1 MKRELIIGKYTLE
14 SLTNGMYASPLDM
27 YREYVQNAVDSLDE
41 AFANGIELPDKL
53 SIDITIDAENRVI
66 TIRDNGVGVPAET
79 ASETLLD
86 IGNSQKS
93 RMTSRGFR
101 GIGRL
106 AGLSYCDKLTFRTSV
121 KGEEVAS
128 VIEFDAK
135 YLKELL
141 FPGSNDGVS
150 VADVI
155 EKIVTVRTKKETA
168 NRRYFEV
175 RLDGA
180 WSEAGL
186 IDPETVETYLI
197 QHAPLRFS
205 EKFKWGRTAVEKMRL
220 AGYTIPQYRISLNGK
235 DMYKP
240 YEDSFISDRV
250 KRNEDLIRDVKVE
263 AFYRKEKLSAVLW
276 YAETNFF
283 GTIIDNTIKGLR
295 IRQGNILIGDKGS
308 CSSLFKEERF
318 NGWMIGELHVLDP
331 EIIVNSRRDG
341 FEKNS
346 AYFELLSN
354 LRDWAFE
361 VSKEIRHLSYER
373 SLSGAKKV
381 VVEAE
386 QIDDIADEND
396 LYSED
401 LSYAE
406 DYSESAALD
415 QAESEEL
422 AETDFISKLGQLLNQ
437 KKAQTKY
444 TALNINSRLT
454 GEQRKVLERVFD
466 LIMQE
471 YDRESAESFVNTI
484 SSKF

>member
-1 MKRELIIGKYTLE
+1 
-14 SLTNGMYASPLDM
+14 
-27 YREYVQNAVDSLDE
+27 
-41 AFANGIELPDKL
+41 
-53 SIDITIDAENRVI
+53 
-66 TIRDNGVGVPAET
+66 
-79 ASETLLD
+79 
-86 IGNSQKS
+86 
-93 RMTSRGFR
+93 
-101 GIGRL
+101 
-106 AGLSYCDKLTFRTSV
+106 
-121 KGEEVAS
+121 
-128 VIEFDAK
+128 
-135 YLKELL
+135 
-141 FPGSNDGVS
+141 
-150 VADVI
+150 
-155 EKIVTVRTKKETA
+155 
-168 NRRYFEV
+168 
-175 RLDGA
+175 
-180 WSEAGL
+180 
-186 IDPETVETYLI
+186 
-197 QHAPLRFS
+197 LRFS
-205 EKFKWGRTAVEKMRL
+205 EKFKWGRTVVEKMRL

-235 DMYKP
+235 GLYKP

>member
-235 DMYKP
+235 DLYKP

-308 CSSLFKEERF
+308 CSSLFKEER
-318 NGWMIGELHVLDP
+318 
-331 EIIVNSRRDG
+331 
-341 FEKNS
+341 
-346 AYFELLSN
+346 LS
-354 LRDWAFE
+354 
-361 VSKEIRHLSYER
+361 
-373 SLSGAKKV
+373 
-381 VVEAE
+381 
-386 QIDDIADEND
+386 
-396 LYSED
+396 
-401 LSYAE
+401 
-406 DYSESAALD
+406 
-415 QAESEEL
+415 
-422 AETDFISKLGQLLNQ
+422 
-437 KKAQTKY
+437 
-444 TALNINSRLT
+444 
-454 GEQRKVLERVFD
+454 
-466 LIMQE
+466 LIH
-471 YDRESAESFVNTI
+471 I
-484 SSKF
+484 